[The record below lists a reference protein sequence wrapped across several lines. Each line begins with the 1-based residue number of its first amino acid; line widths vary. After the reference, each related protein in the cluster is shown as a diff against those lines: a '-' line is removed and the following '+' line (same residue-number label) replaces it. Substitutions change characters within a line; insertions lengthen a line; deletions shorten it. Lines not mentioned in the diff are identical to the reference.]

1 MKRITFEKLVG
12 VKNEGKKLDI
22 VSFCEDGNL
31 INCFLCNSAQEA
43 EEEAQ
48 NLNLKNTKKGGD
60 FKHFL
65 VLINAHNFDIL
76 KEF

>member
-1 MKRITFEKLVG
+1 MKRISFEKLVG
-12 VKNEGKKLDI
+12 IKNEGKKLDI
-22 VSFCEDGNL
+22 VSFCEDENL